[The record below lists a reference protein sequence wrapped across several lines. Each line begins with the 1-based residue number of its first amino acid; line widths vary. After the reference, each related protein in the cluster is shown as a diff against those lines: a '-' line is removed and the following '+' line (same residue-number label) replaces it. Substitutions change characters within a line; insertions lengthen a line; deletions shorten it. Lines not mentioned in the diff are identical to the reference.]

1 MDPIIGAED
10 PEDPLGVDV
19 GAVVTD
25 VGPSVGARVGAG
37 DGKQPLHFTC
47 SPACF
52 AATTAFASALAE
64 VVAVIGGVS

>member
-25 VGPSVGARVGAG
+25 VGPSVGARVVAG
-37 DGKQPLHFTC
+37 DGKQPLH
-47 SPACF
+47 
-52 AATTAFASALAE
+52 AAPHASLPQQPSQ
-64 VVAVIGGVS
+64 VHWLKSLQS